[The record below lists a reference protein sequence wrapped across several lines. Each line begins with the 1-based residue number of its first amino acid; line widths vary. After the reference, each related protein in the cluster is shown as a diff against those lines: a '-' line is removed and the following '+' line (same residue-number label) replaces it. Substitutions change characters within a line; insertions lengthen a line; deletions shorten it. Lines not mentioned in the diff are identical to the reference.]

1 MQEGGSQRVAAPV
14 RCQAAKLQVVGS
26 EVQAVDEAPKLAVE
40 LLQVQP
46 AYQVSVLFW
55 TAPM

>member
-1 MQEGGSQRVAAPV
+1 VHDPD
-14 RCQAAKLQVVGS
+14 VV
-26 EVQAVDEAPKLAVE
+26 PKLAVL

-46 AYQVSVLFW
+46 AYQVSVLFC

>member
-1 MQEGGSQRVAAPV
+1 MAAPGSS
-14 RCQAAKLQVVGS
+14 CQAACSQVIGND
-26 EVQAVDEAPKLAVE
+26 VQALDVEPKFAIA

-46 AYQVSVLFW
+46 ANEVSVLFC